1 MAQVWQSQEQTKW
14 KEPVLDP
21 IAYRTEV
28 QWPVTEESK
37 NWWWEPQNLK
47 NADINLSAYWDD
59 SSSANYNNPD
69 LWWWE
74 NQKYTG
80 ENTKNTTVQYNPDAT
95 VSWLN
100 PNYAFWR
107 KAQMVNSWDAWYIQR
122 RNDEIASALYN
133 EWITD
138 VEAVRNYLMQQQWF
152 MDSEANEREN
162 TTQSVWK
169 RIGQIGE
176 QQKKPEQEE
185 QKPFAEDT
193 LVKDT
198 SWKLYGKDTADTWEP
213 LQWIDTLADAN
224 SIYRKMEEA
233 RIGNVNA
240 LRSMDPSQAAA
251 LTYSWTT
258 PYGETAMRDLQSL
271 DPEWYAQ
278 YKQSLQKLYTQDAMD
293 DISHWAAPDEETK
306 TFIDTTDETIDNDIK
321 TFEENNTSDETHE
334 WAWWILNNLL
344 KSNKVATSAKQ
355 EMLNIKKDIADLN
368 TQLEELPNEANK
380 LFKWDVPQYLVQ
392 AYISNNS
399 QKIQSKIKNLEN
411 RYSSLSDMYKTEVS
425 QAQREAEYQL
435 KMAEYNRALTNDA
448 YDREYKNN
456 KLLQDSVQRV
466 NWVPYSFDANTK
478 SFMKLDD
485 NTALFQYNSKVSI
498 QSQWWQSLVWKK
510 TWLECEWYTDMQSN
524 ATAWVTM
531 VWASGWATTAA
542 EKVAYATNWWYIDK
556 DWNIVYWNSN
566 ISDLIPQIW
575 DIGVMISNWSNWVS
589 EKRWHTVYVDSVR
602 TENWETMIHYTATNL
617 GSTPD
622 KYTVWYDRTVSLTDF
637 MNNGW
642 VWFWNPYKQAQY
654 NWQPQQEVWWENPME
669 LVVDERINSWKL
681 NATQLTNL
689 SAFWRT
695 YENLWRS
702 KNNWELYNLLNEHEA
717 ARFLQE
723 LSVSLTN
730 PNSWQSINSSVESL
744 WKITL
749 DEFMK
754 QMEIRA
760 AQEFGWWSQ
769 AYMWFM
775 AIVWVVESKLR
786 KESGAAI
793 SWSEWALD
801 FLQYLPQAWDT
812 EYTMNRK
819 LENLETFLKYWA
831 KEWGITKDQYIPLN
845 LWTVSKERD
854 YE

>member
-1 MAQVWQSQEQTKW
+1 MATNSNQ
-14 KEPVLDP
+14 LDP
-21 IAYRTEV
+21 IAYRQEEQGPITE
-28 QWPVTEESK
+28 TTK
-37 NWWWEPQNLK
+37 NWQFDPAKLQ

-59 SSSANYNNPD
+59 SSAVNYNNSA
-69 LWWWE
+69 LWGWE
-74 NQKYTG
+74 NQKYKG
-80 ENTKNTTVQYNPDAT
+80 ENTKNTSVAYNPNAT
-95 VSWLN
+95 ISWLN
-100 PNYAFWR
+100 PNYAYGQ
-107 KAQMVNSWDAWYIQR
+107 KAQMVNSSDAWYIQR

-133 EWITD
+133 EWKVSQED
-138 VEAVRNYLMQQQWF
+138 VRNYLMQQEWF
-152 MDSEANEREN
+152 TNSEANEREN
-162 TTQSVWK
+162 TIQSVWK
-169 RIGQIGE
+169 RLGE
-176 QQKKPEQEE
+176 IQWQQWVKEQPTEEKKPIDES
-185 QKPFAEDT
+185 T
-193 LVKDT
+193 LVEDT
-198 SWKLYGKDTADTWEP
+198 SWEIYWKVTPETGKPSEG
-213 LQWIDTLADAN
+213 IVTLADEN
-224 SIYRKMEEA
+224 NIYTKMQEA
-233 RIGNVNA
+233 RVANVNA
-240 LRSMDPSQAAA
+240 LRSMDPAAAAA
-251 LTYSWTT
+251 LAHSWTT
-258 PYGETAMRDLQSL
+258 PYWETTMRDIQSL
-271 DPEWYAQ
+271 DPNW
-278 YKQSLQKLYTQDAMD
+278 YKQYSTELKKLYTQDSVDRITM
-293 DISHWAAPDEETK
+293 WDEWEESK
-306 TFIDTTDETIDNDIK
+306 TFVDSNDEQIDNDIK
-321 TFEENNTSDETHE
+321 SFEEKNTSDETHE
-334 WAWWILNNLL
+334 WASWILNNLL
-344 KSNKVATSAKQ
+344 KSNQVATSAKQ

-368 TQLEELPNEANK
+368 SELEDLPNQAEK
-380 LFKWDVPQYLVQ
+380 IFKWDVPEYLVQ

-399 QKIQSKIKNLEN
+399 QKLQKKIQNLEN

-435 KMAEYNRALTNDA
+435 KMAEYQRSLTNDA

-466 NWVPYSFDANTK
+466 NWVPFSFDAKTK
-478 SFMKLDD
+478 SFMQLDD

-531 VWASGWATTAA
+531 VWANGWATTAA

-566 ISDLIPQIW
+566 ISDLIPQIG

-589 EKRWHTVYVDSVR
+589 EKRWHTVYVDAVR
-602 TENWETMIHYTATNL
+602 NENGETMIHYTATNL
-617 GSTPD
+617 GSEPD
-622 KYTVWYDRTVSLTDF
+622 KYTVWYDRTVSLSDF
-637 MNNGW
+637 MKNGW

-654 NWQPQQEVWWENPME
+654 NWQSPDQYSTEENPME
-669 LVVDERINSWKL
+669 KVVDERIDSWKL

-702 KNNWELYNLLNEHEA
+702 KNNGELYSLLNEHAA

-754 QMEIRA
+754 QMEVRA

-775 AIVWVVESKLR
+775 AIVWVIESKLR

-793 SWSEWALD
+793 SWSEWAMD

-812 EYTMNRK
+812 EYAMNRK

-831 KEWGITKDQYIPLN
+831 KEWWITKDQYIPLN
-845 LWTVSKERD
+845 LWSISRERD